1 MTFTL
6 TSRSAQ
12 LLQADEAAAATP
24 LRVVIRVLLG
34 LFVAV
39 LLAYIVIEQIGSW
52 RRRRNGRE

>member
-12 LLQADEAAAATP
+12 LLLADEAAAATP
-24 LRVVIRVLLG
+24 LRVVVRVVLG
-34 LFVAV
+34 VFVAT

-52 RRRRNGRE
+52 RRRRIGRD